1 MLHEV
6 GAAVAGTD
14 GRLPATSNLTVN
26 LSERVSAWG
35 LLGYGRG
42 GPWDVGVATPYGGLA
57 LSEAGW
63 RLGPDV
69 SLGIEGTKR
78 PSGSIRSFD
87 LSHPTHLFSEHGT
100 LAESIHSSP
109 LGNLRFLWHVT
120 NYKEK
125 INSSGRNGV
134 VMTFIHHVRGKP
146 IWGEPAVSGRCA
158 APSIQDAW
166 FLSCGGT
173 PARGAYACSV

>member
-35 LLGYGRG
+35 LLGYGLG

-63 RLGPDV
+63 RTRRTDIV
-69 SLGIEGTKR
+69 
-78 PSGSIRSFD
+78 
-87 LSHPTHLFSEHGT
+87 
-100 LAESIHSSP
+100 LAA
-109 LGNLRFLWHVT
+109 R
-120 NYKEK
+120 
-125 INSSGRNGV
+125 SGRQPWHRGNEAPIGLHSEFLTCHTQRICFQNTEPSQNQFTPRHLAISGFCGMLQTIKNGTMHLTNV
-134 VMTFIHHVRGKP
+134 
-146 IWGEPAVSGRCA
+146 
-158 APSIQDAW
+158 D
-166 FLSCGGT
+166 
-173 PARGAYACSV
+173 